1 MAKSFDS
8 AVRQI
13 LFDKLVE
20 MGRLSSNPT
29 DQTIQ
34 TINEIPEPDVL
45 KLLKS
50 VGVGPTIQKAGGG
63 MMDINH
69 MIRPIGMANGGDAS
83 KAELEGLLKSLKLSL
98 MIAEG
103 TSTPSFLGGGSS
115 QQIKDLE
122 NKIREIQLMLG
133 E

>member
-1 MAKSFDS
+1 MFEDS
-8 AVRQI
+8 PIKKI

-20 MGRLSSNPT
+20 MGRLPSNPSES
-29 DQTIQ
+29 TIQ
-34 TINEIPEPDVL
+34 TINDISDSEAL
-45 KLLKS
+45 QLLRS
-50 VGVGPTIQKAGGG
+50 VGVGPTISKAGGG
-63 MMDINH
+63 MMDIND

-83 KAELEGLLKSLKLSL
+83 KAELQGLLKSLRLSL

-115 QQIKDLE
+115 QQIRNLE
-122 NKIREIQLMLG
+122 EKIRQIELMLG

>member
-1 MAKSFDS
+1 MAKFPDG
-8 AVRQI
+8 AIRQI

-20 MGRLSSNPT
+20 MGRLPSNPT

-34 TINEIPEPDVL
+34 TINEIKEPEALQLLRSLKVL
-45 KLLKS
+45 PKIS
-50 VGVGPTIQKAGGG
+50 KAGGG
-63 MMDINH
+63 MMDIND

-83 KAELEGLLKSLKLSL
+83 KAELQGLLKSLRLSL

-115 QQIKDLE
+115 QQIRDLE
-122 NKIREIQLMLG
+122 EKIRQIELMLG